1 MNRFHEQV
9 TAPYPSAI
17 MGSGKGLSAV
27 KKRYFWTCAATGTL
41 ALAGAIAAA
50 PSVIGQQRAIRTVSS
65 INPQEKEA
73 GAKQHPQLLE
83 EFGGAYAGPQ
93 AKYVEGVGRRIAV
106 QSGLSN
112 AQGDFTVTLL
122 NSPVNNAFAIPGGYV
137 YVTRQLMALMN
148 DEAELAGVL
157 GHEIGHVAAQH
168 GQRRQKTAQRNA
180 VGGALLQVLTGAL
193 LGDSAIGG
201 LLQKGIGTGSQLLT
215 LKFSRSQEYEAD
227 DLGIRYLAS
236 GGYDPRALS
245 DMLASLAAQSS
256 LDSRVMGNAGA
267 MPEWASTHPDP
278 ASRVGRAARE
288 AQRSGSTS
296 TVRNRDAFLNA
307 VDGVLYGDDPKQG
320 VIEGSRFRH
329 PDMRLAFTAPSGF
342 GMENGATAVTVA
354 GSGGQAQFSAAPYSG
369 NLAAYIDS
377 VLARLGGGKAPEGDV
392 SRTTVNGLP
401 AAWRTVR
408 ANTQSG
414 QVDATVFAYDF
425 GGGKAYHFL
434 LLTGA
439 GQGVGPFE
447 PMVQSVQRL
456 SAQDAAAIRPRRVEV
471 VTVKAGDT
479 VQSLAKRM
487 AYTDSPLERFLTIN
501 ALTAQSVLRPGQRV
515 KIVV

>member
-1 MNRFHEQV
+1 MSSW
-9 TAPYPSAI
+9 AYA
-17 MGSGKGLSAV
+17 GLGLIV
-27 KKRYFWTCAATGTL
+27 L
-41 ALAGAIAAA
+41 AAA
-50 PSVIGQQRAIRTVSS
+50 PSVQGQQRAIRTVSS
-65 INPQEKEA
+65 ISPQDKES
-73 GAKQHPQLLE
+73 GAKQHPQLLN

-157 GHEIGHVAAQH
+157 GHEIGHVAARH
-168 GQRRQKTAQRNA
+168 GQRRQQAAQRNA
-180 VGGALLQVLTGAL
+180 IGGTLLQVLTGAL
-193 LGDSAIGG
+193 LGDSALGG
-201 LLQKGIGTGSQLLT
+201 LLQKGIGQGSQLLT

-245 DMLASLAAQSS
+245 TMLASLAAQSS
-256 LDSRVMGNAGA
+256 LDARVTGNARSV
-267 MPEWASTHPDP
+267 PEWASTHPDP
-278 ASRVGRAARE
+278 ASRVGRAARN
-288 AQRSGSTS
+288 AAASGSTS

-307 VDGVLYGDDPKQG
+307 LDGVLYGDDPKQG

-329 PDMRLAFTAPSGF
+329 PDLRLSFTAPQGF
-342 GMENGATAVTVA
+342 GMENGANAVTVA
-354 GSGGQAQFSAAPYSG
+354 GSGGQAQFGAAPFSG
-369 NLAAYIDS
+369 DLSAYIDS
-377 VLARLGGGKAPEGDV
+377 VFAKLGGGDAVPPGEV
-392 SRTTVNGLP
+392 RRTTVNGLP
-401 AAWRTVR
+401 AAWRTIR
-408 ANTQSG
+408 ASTQSS

-434 LLTGA
+434 LLTAA
-439 GQGVGPFE
+439 GQGVGPFST
-447 PMVQSVQRL
+447 MVQSVQRL
-456 SAQDAAAIRPRRVEV
+456 SAQEAAAIKPRHVSV
-471 VTVKAGDT
+471 LTVKSGDT

-487 AYTDSPLERFLTIN
+487 AYGDYPLDRFLTLN
-501 ALTAQSVLRPGQRV
+501 ALTANSVLRPGQRV
-515 KIVV
+515 KIVSW

>member
-1 MNRFHEQV
+1 MKYMSSW
-9 TAPYPSAI
+9 AYA
-17 MGSGKGLSAV
+17 GLGLIV
-27 KKRYFWTCAATGTL
+27 L
-41 ALAGAIAAA
+41 AAA
-50 PSVIGQQRAIRTVSS
+50 PSVQGQQRAIRTVSS
-65 INPQEKEA
+65 ISPQDKES
-73 GAKQHPQLLE
+73 GAKQHPQLLN

-157 GHEIGHVAAQH
+157 GHEIGHVAARH
-168 GQRRQKTAQRNA
+168 GQRRQQAAQRNA
-180 VGGALLQVLTGAL
+180 IGGTLLQVLTGAL
-193 LGDSAIGG
+193 LGDSALGG
-201 LLQKGIGTGSQLLT
+201 LLQKGIGQGSQLLT

-245 DMLASLAAQSS
+245 TMLASLAAQSS
-256 LDSRVMGNAGA
+256 LDARVTGNARSV
-267 MPEWASTHPDP
+267 PEWASTHPDP
-278 ASRVGRAARE
+278 ASRVGRAARN
-288 AQRSGSTS
+288 AAASGSTS

-307 VDGVLYGDDPKQG
+307 LDGVLYGDDPKQG

-329 PDMRLAFTAPSGF
+329 PDLRLSFTAPQGF
-342 GMENGATAVTVA
+342 GMENGANAVTVA
-354 GSGGQAQFSAAPYSG
+354 GSGGQAQFGAAPFSG
-369 NLAAYIDS
+369 DLSAYIDS
-377 VLARLGGGKAPEGDV
+377 VFAKLGGGDAVPPGEV
-392 SRTTVNGLP
+392 RRTTVNGLP
-401 AAWRTVR
+401 AAWRTIR
-408 ANTQSG
+408 ASTQSS

-434 LLTGA
+434 LLTAA
-439 GQGVGPFE
+439 GQGVGPFST
-447 PMVQSVQRL
+447 MVQSVQRL
-456 SAQDAAAIRPRRVEV
+456 SAQEAAAIKPRHVSV
-471 VTVKAGDT
+471 LTVKSGDT

-487 AYTDSPLERFLTIN
+487 AYGDYPLDRFLTLN
-501 ALTAQSVLRPGQRV
+501 ALTANSVLRPGQRV
-515 KIVV
+515 KIVSW

>member
-1 MNRFHEQV
+1 MRGKLFL
-9 TAPYPSAI
+9 ASA
-17 MGSGKGLSAV
+17 GLG
-27 KKRYFWTCAATGTL
+27 FAAL
-41 ALAGAIAAA
+41 AAA
-50 PSVIGQQRAIRTVSS
+50 PAVIGQQRAIRTVSS
-65 INPQEKEA
+65 ISAQDKQA
-73 GAKQHPQLLE
+73 GAKQHPQLLN

-93 AKYVEGVGRRIAV
+93 AKYVESVGRRIAV

-112 AQGDFTVTLL
+112 AQSDFTVTLL

-157 GHEIGHVAAQH
+157 GHEIGHVAAKH
-168 GQRRQKTAQRNA
+168 GQRRQQAAQRNA
-180 VGGALLQVLTGAL
+180 IGGTLLQVLTGAL

-245 DMLASLAAQSS
+245 SMLASLAAQSN
-256 LDSRVMGNAGA
+256 LDARVSGNARS

-278 ASRVGRAARE
+278 ASRVGRAARN
-288 AQRSGSTS
+288 AAATGSTS

-307 VDGVLYGDDPKQG
+307 LDGVLYGDDPKQG
-320 VIEGSRFRH
+320 VIEGNRFRH
-329 PDMRLAFTAPSGF
+329 PELRLAFTVPSGF
-342 GMENGATAVTVA
+342 GMENGANAVTVA
-354 GSGGQAQFSAAPYSG
+354 GSGGQAQFSGASYGGSLPE
-369 NLAAYIDS
+369 YINS
-377 VLARLGGGKAPEGDV
+377 VFAKLGGNNGAPPTGEV

-434 LLTGA
+434 LLTAA
-439 GQGVGPFE
+439 GQGVGPFAS
-447 PMVQSVQRL
+447 MVQSVQRL
-456 SAQDAAAIRPRRVEV
+456 STQDAAAIKPRRVSM
-471 VTVKAGDT
+471 VTVKSGDT
-479 VQSLAKRM
+479 VQSLSRRM
-487 AYTDSPLERFLTIN
+487 AYSDYPLERFLTIN

-515 KIVV
+515 KLVTW